1 MTVIWIAPPLVL
13 LIILLFILVRYS
25 KVVDQYEEEVRD
37 LQLKN
42 LEIVN
47 FLERLYM
54 RLLEDNIKLTE
65 VDKGGS
71 FRSDDEVGFAFDSIR
86 SIIQD
91 LVIYVEKNINSL
103 QEDGEKTEER

>member
-1 MTVIWIAPPLVL
+1 MAVVW
-13 LIILLFILVRYS
+13 IILPLILLVILLYTLVRYS
-25 KVVDQYEEEVRD
+25 KVVDEYEEEVRE
-37 LQLKN
+37 LSIKN
-42 LEIVN
+42 FEMVN

-71 FRSDDEVGFAFDSIR
+71 FRSDDEVGFAFDSIK

-103 QEDGEKTEER
+103 QEDGEETEER